1 MSLPI
6 WSLRLSTRSG
16 VSGSDLLRA
25 LSEVPDPRAC
35 RDVWALDV
43 QDLGGG
49 VVRGRPPRSASGP
62 LTPHRGSRRLLGGV
76 ARPTFAVFWHVG

>member
-25 LSEVPDPRAC
+25 LSEVSDPRAC

-43 QDLGGG
+43 HDLGGA
-49 VVRGRPPRSASGP
+49 VVCGRPTAIGEWAANASPRVAAVAG
-62 LTPHRGSRRLLGGV
+62 RGC
-76 ARPTFAVFWHVG
+76 